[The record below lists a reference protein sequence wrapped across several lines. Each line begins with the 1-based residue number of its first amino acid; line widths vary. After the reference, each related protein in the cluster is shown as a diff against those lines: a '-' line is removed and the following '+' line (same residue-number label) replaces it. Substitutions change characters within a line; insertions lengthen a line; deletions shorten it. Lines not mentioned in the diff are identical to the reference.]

1 MKDRAKE
8 STWARDNYVP
18 REHRL
23 WNGAEKFFHSVIPA
37 LGVSLLQIEVE
48 VSRYELI
55 SFMNTTKVM
64 MEGIKEELRGLRLT
78 ALQNRLALDQ
88 LTASSGGVCV
98 LVGTA
103 CCTYI
108 PDNDADGH
116 VIDVGIQNMTNAIK
130 RLTAREVNA
139 DDVWGWNWFEGLWK
153 KAEYIGLITISAL
166 TMVLFLLCMW
176 PCVMSM
182 IRRAVNSTMKSS
194 VAHQMVMYDALYRS
208 KSNVSFSD
216 ENYEAKEMLKSDTC
230 SSSIEEE

>member
-1 MKDRAKE
+1 M
-8 STWARDNYVP
+8 RDNYVP

-55 SFMNTTKVM
+55 CFMNTTKVM
-64 MEGIKEELRGLRLT
+64 MEAIKEELQGLRLT
-78 ALQNRLALDQ
+78 ALQNRLDLDR

-98 LVGTA
+98 GTA
-103 CCTYI
+103 FCSPI
-108 PDNDADGH
+108 LDNDADGH

-153 KAEYIGLITISAL
+153 KAEYIGLIAISAL
-166 TMVLFLLCMW
+166 TMVLFLLCTW
-176 PCVMSM
+176 PCVMCM
-182 IRRAVNSTMKSS
+182 ISRAVNSNMESS
-194 VAHQMVMYDALYRS
+194 VAHQMVMYDALYGS

-216 ENYEAKEMLKSDTC
+216 
-230 SSSIEEE
+230 